1 MPRLALLLTL
11 AAHAGAIAF
20 VTKPVGGFL
29 SRTKALVNEQKAA
42 NKIRKRRKDGVNLLY
57 PEWDRLE
64 NANND
69 IGKCF
74 SVLWLALYAKLYT
87 PLALYFYPGML
98 PSTYETPVTRA
109 RRFADGEKRRKQALE
124 KMLAKAEVRVRA
136 PTKDG
141 RVYSRSMALAE
152 SPFINNACAISRYAS
167 WFSGSSAVIN

>member
-1 MPRLALLLTL
+1 MPRLTLLLAL
-11 AAHAGAIAF
+11 AAQAAAIAF

-42 NKIRKRRKDGVNLLY
+42 NKIRKRRKDGANLLY
-57 PEWDRLE
+57 PDWDRLE

-109 RRFADGEKRRKQALE
+109 RRFADGGVLRPGLRAS
-124 KMLAKAEVRVRA
+124 ARAFRRA
-136 PTKDG
+136 P
-141 RVYSRSMALAE
+141 VQ
-152 SPFINNACAISRYAS
+152 
-167 WFSGSSAVIN
+167 

>member
-1 MPRLALLLTL
+1 MPRLICLLALTAQ
-11 AAHAGAIAF
+11 AAAIAF

-87 PLALYFYPGML
+87 PLALSL
-98 PSTYETPVTRA
+98 
-109 RRFADGEKRRKQALE
+109 
-124 KMLAKAEVRVRA
+124 
-136 PTKDG
+136 
-141 RVYSRSMALAE
+141 
-152 SPFINNACAISRYAS
+152 IHI
-167 WFSGSSAVIN
+167 